1 MFEWFWVSCV
11 WKYPSYRFVPF
22 KEDTPRSTFDLG
34 LILRFQRPRGK
45 TCHPRHQRKLLTT
58 TCSMSL
64 TTQSVVPIGP
74 RVCSRRTGDQLDTW
88 PELVRSG
95 MRKAL
100 KTNCSVT
107 SPQRDRHV
115 SPSCRLFL
123 WSFSPLHVISI
134 SALPQAHRRSTFDL
148 KVGFILAVESKY
160 GVNLSSSSAV
170 AIARAGHVVYVH
182 MRSHVRCRVWGGYLE
197 VMCQVVGQVWNKR
210 VTWNCTPFRFLL
222 FLGVRETL
230 LEWCS
235 SVLKWLTRAGSF
247 LTWCSGYVP
256 FSQITYIYSRELIVS
271 GVVRIF

>member
-1 MFEWFWVSCV
+1 M
-11 WKYPSYRFVPF
+11 
-22 KEDTPRSTFDLG
+22 
-34 LILRFQRPRGK
+34 ILRVLYLEVPLLPICALQRG
-45 TCHPRHQRKLLTT
+45 HPTINFRPGPTPKISKLPWKDVPPKSSTKAINHHMLYVANDPICGPHRT
-58 TCSMSL
+58 TCR
-64 TTQSVVPIGP
+64 QQED
-74 RVCSRRTGDQLDTW
+74 RWQLDTW
-88 PELVRSG
+88 PDLVRSG

-115 SPSCRLFL
+115 SPWCRLLL
-123 WSFSPLHVISI
+123 WSFYPLHAISI

-148 KVGFILAVESKY
+148 KVWFILAVESKY
-160 GVNLSSSSAV
+160 GVNLNSSSAV

-182 MRSHVRCRVWGGYLE
+182 KCMRSHVRCRVWGGYLE
-197 VMCQVVGQVWNKR
+197 VMCQVVGQAWNKR

-230 LEWCS
+230 LERCS